1 MGLSQPQ
8 RDPPSSIPPLLLPDG
23 ESPLDRKTQTKIR
36 LLAAMVEVG
45 ARCGYAEASVERV
58 IEAAGIARS
67 TFYEHFAD
75 RDECFLA
82 ALDYLAS
89 RLLGEVEAATE
100 DLAAEATVG
109 TVVGEIANFAAA
121 EPAAAR
127 LLFFESLAA
136 GRRSLELRGEL
147 MAKIAG
153 VIEAAWAKEVGG
165 ERRLDLPARMLV
177 GGVFRLLGMRLRHSD
192 AELDGLSR
200 SLIAWGDSYA
210 IASGQPRWRER
221 GEEVA
226 IERLAPE
233 SLPSLEVPLPLTGGR
248 HRLSSS
254 AVRRSQRLRI
264 LRATAKCSHEKD
276 YSAVRVTDIVTVAQV
291 SRKTFYA
298 QFRAKADAATEA
310 NEQTFQAAMSATA
323 AAFFAASEWPE
334 RVWEG
339 GRALLSF
346 IAAYPD
352 DSYLG
357 FVEPHAIGAATVRHI
372 YDRLG
377 AFTLFLEEGYN
388 YRPEARALP
397 KACSE
402 ALAAVMFELAFQELW
417 GDGGAEGLLRLL
429 PQIAYMTLAPFMGP
443 AGAAE
448 FLAEKV
454 AV

>member
-1 MGLSQPQ
+1 MGPSPPQ
-8 RDPPSSIPPLLLPDG
+8 RDPTFPQHPPPSPDG
-23 ESPLDRKTQTKIR
+23 ESLLDRKPQTRMR

-45 ARCGYAEASVERV
+45 ARRGYAEASVERV

-109 TVVGEIANFAAA
+109 TVIGEIANFAAA

-127 LLFFESLAA
+127 LLFFESLAG
-136 GRRSLELRGEL
+136 GRRSLELRGVL
-147 MAKIAG
+147 MARIEG
-153 VIEAAWAKEVGG
+153 VIEAAWDEEAEG

-192 AELDGLSR
+192 AELDGLSK

-210 IASGQPRWRER
+210 IDSGHPRWRER
-221 GEEVA
+221 GMAVA

-233 SLPSLEVPLPLTGGR
+233 SLPSLEVPLPLPGGR
-248 HRLSSS
+248 HRHASA

-276 YSAVRVTDIVTVAQV
+276 YAAVRVTDIVTVAQV
-291 SRKTFYA
+291 SRKAFYA
-298 QFRAKADAATEA
+298 QFQAKADAATEA

-323 AAFFAASEWPE
+323 AAFFAASEWRE
-334 RVWEG
+334 RVWAG

-357 FVEPHAIGAATVRHI
+357 FVEPHAIGVPTVRHI

-377 AFTLFLEEGYN
+377 GVH
-388 YRPEARALP
+388 
-397 KACSE
+397 
-402 ALAAVMFELAFQELW
+402 AVL
-417 GDGGAEGLLRLL
+417 GRRL
-429 PQIAYMTLAPFMGP
+429 
-443 AGAAE
+443 
-448 FLAEKV
+448 
-454 AV
+454 